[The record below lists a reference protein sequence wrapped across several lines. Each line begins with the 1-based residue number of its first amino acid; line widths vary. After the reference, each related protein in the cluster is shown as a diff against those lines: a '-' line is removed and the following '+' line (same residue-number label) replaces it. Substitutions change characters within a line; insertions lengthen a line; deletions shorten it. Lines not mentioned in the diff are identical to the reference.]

1 MLSLKEKIDTS
12 TAMGNFFFRMTASI
26 AELERDIIRER
37 TLAGL
42 ATAKARGRKGGRKKS
57 ITQGQKLK
65 AKRLAE
71 VGKLSITDICKKVGI
86 SRASKGRIKQI
97 ASLPALME
105 LNSELGLDAFLL
117 FSLLRLLIVLLFG
130 YVSCSL
136 ARQEYATSKRH
147 SIYQSGQHR
156 PCSENAP
163 SYYRFAIVE
172 HDADS
177 SSKRQVVKETT
188 IHSWELRTA

>member
-1 MLSLKEKIDTS
+1 MKERGVELLSLKEKIDTS

-71 VGKLSITDICKKVGI
+71 VGKLSITDICK
-86 SRASKGRIKQI
+86 
-97 ASLPALME
+97 
-105 LNSELGLDAFLL
+105 
-117 FSLLRLLIVLLFG
+117 
-130 YVSCSL
+130 
-136 ARQEYATSKRH
+136 
-147 SIYQSGQHR
+147 
-156 PCSENAP
+156 
-163 SYYRFAIVE
+163 
-172 HDADS
+172 
-177 SSKRQVVKETT
+177 
-188 IHSWELRTA
+188 